1 MGILES
7 LNGFESKKANESLQ
21 MLLVD
26 RKNEFKELANG
37 IGIPTTSDNWE
48 QIILK
53 FCLDFNNSFKILTT
67 IEGPNEANEDTHNK
81 IHQCVTLIRQI
92 AKGKTSMIQ
101 ITHLQNIAYTLAE
114 EFKTVYRRLS

>member
-7 LNGFESKKANESLQ
+7 LDGFESKKANESLQ